1 MHMQRLPPRLLRLLL
16 LSSVA
21 FRVDALHGAIS
32 RVSSKPQ
39 QRPRLWQRASPS
51 LWQRRSSLQAARSED
66 GALAETRTKP
76 NVVHALILANY
87 ATFFADRV
95 LGAWP
100 DKGLYLWHHRWRW
113 WQLLSSCFC
122 HADRA
127 HLGGNTF
134 LLLLFGRSIED
145 EVGGL
150 GLVLA
155 FCFCGVAANLASLA
169 LLPRA
174 TVGLGAS
181 GAVYGL
187 FAVSVLSRLGPR
199 DLTWTKVV
207 EAGVLGEFVFGRVMS
222 EISTAAAGGVEGIN
236 HVAHLSGAGAGV
248 ALVLLLRTFVA
259 ALEKPDRAVQLE
271 RSGKGGVSFTFN
283 SRRARR
289 A

>member
-1 MHMQRLPPRLLRLLL
+1 MPMQRLPPRLLRLLL

-66 GALAETRTKP
+66 GALAETQTKP

-100 DKGLYLWHHRWRW
+100 DKGLYLWHHRWSGG
-113 WQLLSSCFC
+113 SSSPR
-122 HADRA
+122 ASATRIA

-155 FCFCGVAANLASLA
+155 
-169 LLPRA
+169 
-174 TVGLGAS
+174 
-181 GAVYGL
+181 
-187 FAVSVLSRLGPR
+187 
-199 DLTWTKVV
+199 
-207 EAGVLGEFVFGRVMS
+207 
-222 EISTAAAGGVEGIN
+222 
-236 HVAHLSGAGAGV
+236 
-248 ALVLLLRTFVA
+248 LLLRRRREPRVA
-259 ALEKPDRAVQLE
+259 RAAAARHREPRRVGRGLRPLRRLRALAARPARPDVDQGR
-271 RSGKGGVSFTFN
+271 RG
-283 SRRARR
+283 RRARR
-289 A
+289 VCVRPRDVRDLDGGRGRRRGNQPRRSPLWGGRRRRVGPPSADVCGGA